1 MILFVQNEQG
11 QYTPATSKIIIK
23 EGLSH
28 TRAALK
34 KGTDYIGSTEDA
46 KEAISTLLIK
56 KQREVFGCLFLDCD
70 HRIIKWTEI
79 FLGTID
85 STVVHPREVVK
96 EALRLNA
103 ASVILAHNHP
113 SGSSNPTRQ
122 DIEITRILKNIL
134 LVIDVLVLDHI
145 IVGDDVTSLSDK
157 GQC

>member
-1 MILFVQNEQG
+1 MILFIQNEQG
-11 QYTPATSKIIIK
+11 QYTPATSKMIIK
-23 EGLSH
+23 EGRCR

-56 KQREVFGCLFLDCD
+56 KQYEVFGCLFLDCN
-70 HRIIKWTEI
+70 HRINKWREM
-79 FLGTID
+79 FFGTID

-113 SGSSNPTRQ
+113 SGSSSPTLE
-122 DIEITRILKNIL
+122 DIEITRMLKNIL
-134 LVIDVLVLDHI
+134 LVVDVLVLDHI
-145 IVGDDVTSLSDK
+145 IVGDDVTSLRDK

>member
-11 QYTPATSKIIIK
+11 QYTPATSKMIIK
-23 EGLSH
+23 EGRCR

-56 KQREVFGCLFLDCD
+56 KQHEVFGCLFLDCN
-70 HRIIKWTEI
+70 HRIIKWTEM
-79 FLGTID
+79 FFGTID

-113 SGSSNPTRQ
+113 SGSLQASQADKDTTEVLQ
-122 DIEITRILKNIL
+122 AALQLLDIHL
-134 LVIDVLVLDHI
+134 LDHL
-145 IVGDDVTSLSDK
+145 IVTPQGYRSVF
-157 GQC
+157 GA

>member
-1 MILFVQNEQG
+1 MILFIQNEQG
-11 QYTPATSKIIIK
+11 QYTPATSKMIIK
-23 EGLSH
+23 EGRCR

-56 KQREVFGCLFLDCD
+56 KQQEVFGCLFLDCN
-70 HRIIKWTEI
+70 HRIIKWTEM
-79 FLGTID
+79 FFGTID

-103 ASVILAHNHP
+103 ASVVLAHNHP
-113 SGSSNPTRQ
+113 SGSSSPTRE
-122 DIEITRILKNIL
+122 DIEITRMLKNIL
-134 LVIDVLVLDHI
+134 LAVDVLVLDHI
-145 IVGDDVTSLSDK
+145 IVGDDVTSLRDK

>member
-11 QYTPATSKIIIK
+11 QYTPATSKMIIK
-23 EGLSH
+23 EGRCR

-56 KQREVFGCLFLDCD
+56 KQHEVFGCLFLDCN
-70 HRIIKWTEI
+70 HRIIKWTEM
-79 FLGTID
+79 FFGTID

-113 SGSSNPTRQ
+113 SGSSSPTRQ
-122 DIEITRILKNIL
+122 DIEITRMLKNIL
-134 LVIDVLVLDHI
+134 LLVDVLVLDHI

>member
-1 MILFVQNEQG
+1 MLVLFPPLYPGIKCPILAQENR
-11 QYTPATSKIIIK
+11 AT
-23 EGLSH
+23 
-28 TRAALK
+28 AALK

-46 KEAISTLLIK
+46 KEAISNLLIN
-56 KQREVFGCLFLDCD
+56 KQHEVFGCLFLDCN
-70 HRIIKWTEI
+70 HRIIKWIEM
-79 FLGTID
+79 FVGTID

-113 SGSSNPTRQ
+113 SGSSSPTRE
-122 DIEITRILKNIL
+122 DIEITRILKHIL
-134 LVIDVLVLDHI
+134 LVVDVLVLDHI

>member
-34 KGTDYIGSTEDA
+34 KGTDCIESTEDA

-56 KQREVFGCLFLDCD
+56 KQREVFGCLFLDCN
-70 HRIIKWTEI
+70 HRIIKWTEM
-79 FLGTID
+79 FFGTID

>member
-1 MILFVQNEQG
+1 MILFIQNEQG
-11 QYTPATSKIIIK
+11 QYTPAASKIIIK
-23 EGLSH
+23 EGRCR

-46 KEAISTLLIK
+46 KEAISTLLVK
-56 KQREVFGCLFLDCD
+56 KEREVFGCLFLDCN
-70 HRIIKWTEI
+70 HRIIKWTEM
-79 FLGTID
+79 FFGTID

-96 EALRLNA
+96 EALRVNA

-113 SGSSNPTRQ
+113 SGSSSPTRQ
-122 DIEITRILKNIL
+122 DIEITRMLKNIL

>member
-56 KQREVFGCLFLDCD
+56 KQREVFGCLFLDCN
-70 HRIIKWTEI
+70 HRIIKWTEM
-79 FLGTID
+79 FFGTID

-113 SGSSNPTRQ
+113 SGSSNPTQQ
-122 DIEITRILKNIL
+122 DIEITRMLKKIL
-134 LVIDVLVLDHI
+134 LVIDVLAR
-145 IVGDDVTSLSDK
+145 
-157 GQC
+157 

>member
-1 MILFVQNEQG
+1 MILFIQNEQG
-11 QYTPATSKIIIK
+11 HYSPATSKIIIK
-23 EGLSH
+23 EGRCR

-56 KQREVFGCLFLDCD
+56 KQHEVFGCLFLDCN
-70 HRIIKWTEI
+70 HRIIKWTEM
-79 FLGTID
+79 FFGTID

-113 SGSSNPTRQ
+113 SGSSSPTRE
-122 DIEITRILKNIL
+122 DIEITRILKHIL
-134 LVIDVLVLDHI
+134 LVVDVLVLDHI

>member
-34 KGTDYIGSTEDA
+34 KGTDCIESTEDA

-56 KQREVFGCLFLDCD
+56 KQREVFGCLFLDCN
-70 HRIIKWTEI
+70 HRIIKWTEM
-79 FLGTID
+79 FFGTID

-113 SGSSNPTRQ
+113 SASSNPTRQ